1 MKRKIFKKICSFAM
15 ATTMIFTVA
24 ACSSQPTEPAE
35 NQEVG
40 EEQTAE
46 GKQFKIGILQL
57 MEHDALDN
65 ARNGFLDALEEGGY
79 AEGEKIVVDVQNAQ
93 GDQSNLKTMSQKFVN
108 DKEDLI
114 LAIATP
120 AAQSVAAET
129 QEIPILATA
138 ITDYPEA
145 GLVESNE
152 APNVNLSGT
161 SDRTPVKEQF
171 ALLKQILPDVKKVGI
186 MYNSSEANSE
196 IQARSAI
203 EACEDLGLEY
213 QEGTVTNVNDIQQVV
228 QSIVGE
234 VDALYI
240 PTDNTFASAIPL
252 VVSIT
257 DVEKV
262 PVICGE
268 NGMVKGGGLATV
280 GIDYYKLGQQT
291 GKMAIRVLEGE
302 DVSNTTNW

>member
-1 MKRKIFKKICSFAM
+1 MKRGIFRKICSFAM

-24 ACSSQPTEPAE
+24 ACSSQPTEPVE
-35 NQEVG
+35 NQETG

-46 GKQFKIGILQL
+46 GEQFKIGILQL

-65 ARNGFLDALEEGGY
+65 ARNGFLDALAEGGY
-79 AEGEKIVVDVQNAQ
+79 TEGEKIVVDVQNAQ

-152 APNVNLSGT
+152 VPNVNLSGT
-161 SDRTPVKEQF
+161 SDRTPVKEQL

-228 QSIVGE
+228 QSIVGD

-252 VVSIT
+252 VASIT

-280 GIDYYKLGQQT
+280 GIDYYKL
-291 GKMAIRVLEGE
+291 
-302 DVSNTTNW
+302 